1 MCRQRLRFE
10 PLFAWGTWHSAPPPM
25 TWLLSKTGGIMG
37 RKKYKIGM
45 ISELM
50 GITPEA
56 LRFYEHEGVI
66 SPEKSSTSG
75 YRLYDAWDIH
85 ILIKARAYR
94 RYRFTLAETV
104 RAFDQLDA
112 EETAGLIKQKEDEL
126 RKAIREEERIL
137 KQMQHDRRRIED
149 ANSNIGKYRIEHCP
163 AMHLI
168 ETQQSYDII
177 TNKTD
182 LYRTW
187 IDMVPFATSG
197 GVFEATQGH
206 RLRYGLLIEDEIIPD
221 FDEELMTNT
230 LRIPAQKCLV
240 TFFRSGS
247 EKELCI
253 DMFQSAFDFMKTKNL
268 TIAGDPFAKA
278 VLMTRGKDGAYHSLY
293 QGWVPF
299 EGDCEYAPPPRQLD
313 GGAAFVSTQ

>member
-1 MCRQRLRFE
+1 
-10 PLFAWGTWHSAPPPM
+10 
-25 TWLLSKTGGIMG
+25 MG

-45 ISELM
+45 ISELI

-56 LRFYEHEGVI
+56 LRFYEHEGI
-66 SPEKSSTSG
+66 ITPEKSSTSG

-112 EETAGLIKQKEDEL
+112 KETINLIEQKEDEL

-137 KQMQHDRRRIED
+137 RQMSCDRQRIED
-149 ANSNIGKYRIEHCP
+149 ANSNIGKYRIEYCP

-177 TNKTD
+177 ANKTD

-187 IDMVPFATSG
+187 IDMVPFAMSG
-197 GVFEATQGH
+197 GVFEITQGH
-206 RLRYGLLIEDEIIPD
+206 RLRYGLIIEDDTIQDLDDSLLE
-221 FDEELMTNT
+221 NT
-230 LRIPAQKCLV
+230 LSIPAQKCLV

-247 EKELCI
+247 EKELCM
-253 DMFQSAFDFMKTKNL
+253 DMFQPALDFVESKKL
-268 TIAGDPFAKA
+268 EIVGDPFAKA
-278 VLMTRGKDGAYHSLY
+278 VLMTRGKDGSYHSLY
-293 QGWVPF
+293 QGWIPF
-299 EGDCEYAPPPRQLD
+299 EGICEYAPSPQV
-313 GGAAFVSTQ
+313 F

>member
-1 MCRQRLRFE
+1 
-10 PLFAWGTWHSAPPPM
+10 
-25 TWLLSKTGGIMG
+25 MG
-37 RKKYKIGM
+37 RTKYKIGM
-45 ISELM
+45 ISELI

-56 LRFYEHEGVI
+56 QRFYEHEGII

-104 RAFDQLDA
+104 QAFDKLNTK
-112 EETAGLIKQKEDEL
+112 ETVDLIEQKEDEL
-126 RKAIREEERIL
+126 RKAIQEEQRIL
-137 KQMQHDRRRIED
+137 QQMRCDRQRIED
-149 ANSNIGKYRIEHCP
+149 AHANIGKYRIEHCP

-177 TNKTD
+177 ANKTD

-187 IDMVPFATSG
+187 IDMVPFAMSG
-197 GVFEATQGH
+197 GVFEVTQGH
-206 RLRYGLLIEDEIIPD
+206 RLRYGLLVEDAVIPD
-221 FDEELMTNT
+221 FDESLMDNT
-230 LRIPAQKCLV
+230 LAIPAQKCLV

-253 DMFQSAFDFMKTKNL
+253 DMFRPAFDFMEAKSL
-268 TIAGDPFAKA
+268 EIAGDHFAKA
-278 VLMTRGKDGAYHSLY
+278 VLMTRGKNGAYHSLY
-293 QGWVPF
+293 QGWIPF
-299 EGDCEYAPPPRQLD
+299 EGDCEYAPFPDPMASGNPD
-313 GGAAFVSTQ
+313 F